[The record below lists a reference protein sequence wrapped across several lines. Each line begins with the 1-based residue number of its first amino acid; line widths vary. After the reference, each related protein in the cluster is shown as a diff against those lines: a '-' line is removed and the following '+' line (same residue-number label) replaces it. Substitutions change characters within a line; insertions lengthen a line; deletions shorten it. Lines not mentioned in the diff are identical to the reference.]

1 MGPVI
6 LRPDMTTTQNPNTV
20 TNYAN
25 VMFVD
30 LTGTGFS
37 FVPNTSSIPSK
48 SEDYGAQLTYAVN
61 ALAKQSA
68 LGKSKISVL
77 VG

>member
-6 LRPDMTTTQNPNTV
+6 LRPDMTTTQNPNTA

-30 LTGTGFS
+30 LTGNGFS
-37 FVPNTSSIPSK
+37 FVTNTSSIPSK
-48 SEDYGAQLTYAVN
+48 SEDYGAQITYAVN
-61 ALAKQSA
+61 ALAKKSA
-68 LGKSKISVL
+68 LGKSKTSVL